1 MTEQQLAPLRHRFI
15 EQETGRL
22 KNPEA
27 QLERL
32 IERERYPADADSL
45 AGILTLE
52 KLREAAKLLWPS
64 ENRRVLIADPKE

>member
-1 MTEQQLAPLRHRFI
+1 MTEQQLSPLRHHFI

-45 AGILTLE
+45 SEILTLE